1 MSNKDWWKSA
11 VFYQIYPRS
20 FQDSNNDGIGDLA
33 GITEGLDYLN
43 NGRGGGLG
51 IDALWISPFFKSPM
65 ADFGYDVSD
74 YCDVDPIFG
83 TLHDFDQLIEAAHA
97 RGIKVV
103 LDLVLNHSSDQHPW
117 FQESR
122 QSRGN
127 SKADWYVWV
136 DPKPDG
142 ALPNNWLSVFGGPA
156 WTFEESRGQ
165 YYMHSFLKEQPDLNW
180 YNPEVR
186 AAIAEVVRFW
196 MNRGADGFR
205 LDTANFYAY
214 DVELR
219 DNPPRLSDS
228 PILELDKAAN
238 PYLRDFLTTYSK
250 DRPENFGFVKF
261 LRDLFDEGEAMTS
274 IGETGGFPDLETA
287 VRVAA
292 DYAKGPD
299 RLHMAYGFALLSDR
313 AGSPDYLTEVVQLT
327 EENADGAWPCW
338 SLGNHDCTR
347 LFSRLNCDSKP
358 GCQAMLL
365 SLMLCLRGTPILYYG
380 DELDM
385 PEYPITR
392 EELQDPYGIN
402 YWPDFIG
409 RDGCRTPFPWS
420 STAPQQGFNDGARP
434 WLPAKA
440 PLALD
445 AAEQDPNST
454 LHVLR
459 EMIRIRQKLPVLQTG
474 NFQLLESN
482 ESVFI
487 FQRETSEALVWVA
500 ANLSATEQVIDL
512 TDSDLED
519 MTPRTL
525 RQRGALRAGTLVI
538 PPYGLFIGLKA

>member
-103 LDLVLNHSSDQHPW
+103 LDLVLNHSSDQPPW